1 MGVVRCTNWHFD
13 FVMTLIDDDGNGEIN
28 FEEFVTNYRII
39 NEELMKNRLKT
50 KKGGGDFFQEGF
62 HKKFVAESKEKE
74 DLLKHISGHTKKF
87 QKAKARKGHRANK
100 SRAGDNGP

>member
-1 MGVVRCTNWHFD
+1 
-13 FVMTLIDDDGNGEIN
+13 MTLIDDDGNGEID

-50 KKGGGDFFQEGF
+50 NKGGGDFFQEGV

-74 DLLKHISGHTKKF
+74 DLLKNISGHTKKF
-87 QKAKARKGHRANK
+87 QKSKARKANK
-100 SRAGDNGP
+100 SRAQDYGP